1 MENKQYLSYNGNIIE
16 EDDLKIGINN
26 RAFQY
31 GDGIFETMHASGN
44 KVQFFYE
51 HIERL
56 IRSMK
61 VLKME
66 VPVRFTIDTMGLQQE
81 ISKLLNKNKLFKGA
95 RVRMSVFRQSGGFYA
110 PQTNETEYTIQC
122 SALSSY
128 KYDFNTKGI
137 FVDVYDEITKPI
149 NYLSRI
155 KLISSTLFV
164 MAGIYKTENQLDECL
179 LINTKGNI
187 VEGIS
192 SNIFIVK
199 ENTILTPS
207 LREGCLAGIMR
218 QKTIEIAKK
227 MNFSVQD
234 EAIVQINDLMAAD
247 EIFFTNAINGIQWV
261 LGFKQRRY
269 YNKVSN
275 LLSDTL
281 NQMCFPEQ
289 FSSSL
294 INSSLQNYKSA

>member
-1 MENKQYLSYNGNIIE
+1 MDNKQYLSYNGNIIE
-16 EDDLKIGINN
+16 EDELKIGINN

-31 GDGIFETMHASGN
+31 GDGIFETMHASGS

-51 HIERL
+51 HMERL
-56 IRSMK
+56 IKSMK

-66 VPVRFTIDTMGLQQE
+66 VPVKFTIDTMGLQKE
-81 ISKLLNKNKLFKGA
+81 ISKLLVKNKLFKGS
-95 RVRMSVFRQSGGFYA
+95 RVRMSVFRKSGGFYA
-110 PQTNETEYTIQC
+110 PQSNETEYTIQC
-122 SALSSY
+122 SSLSSD
-128 KYDFNTKGI
+128 KYDFNTKGML
-137 FVDVYDEITKPI
+137 VDVYDEIPKPI
-149 NYLSRI
+149 NYLSRV
-155 KLISSTLFV
+155 KLISSMFFV
-164 MAGIYKTENQLDECL
+164 MAGIYKLENQLDECL

-199 ENTILTPS
+199 ESTILTPS

-218 QKTIEIAKK
+218 QKTIEIARK
-227 MNFSVQD
+227 MNFTIQD
-234 EAIVQINDLMAAD
+234 EAVIQINDLMAAD
-247 EIFFTNAINGIQWV
+247 EIFFTNAVNGIQWV

-275 LLSDTL
+275 LLSDAL

-289 FSSSL
+289 FSSS
-294 INSSLQNYKSA
+294 ISNADLQNYKTA

>member
-16 EDDLKIGINN
+16 VDDLKIGINN

-51 HIERL
+51 HMERI

-61 VLKME
+61 ILKME
-66 VPVRFTIDTMGLQQE
+66 VPVRFSVDTMGLQKE
-81 ISKLLNKNKLFKGA
+81 ISKILNKNKLYKGA
-95 RVRMSVFRQSGGFYA
+95 RVRMSIFRQPGGFYS
-110 PQTNETEYTIQC
+110 PSSNETEYTIQC
-122 SALSSY
+122 NSLVSD
-128 KYDFNTKGI
+128 KYDFNTKGLLI
-137 FVDVYDEITKPI
+137 DLYDEIPKPI

-155 KLISSTLFV
+155 KLISSMFSV
-164 MAGIYKTENQLDECL
+164 MAGIYKTENELDECL
-179 LINTKGNI
+179 VINTKGNI
-187 VEGIS
+187 IEGIS

-218 QKTIEIAKK
+218 QKTIEIARK
-227 MNFSVQD
+227 MNYSIQD
-234 EAIVQINDLMAAD
+234 EAVVQVNDLMAAD

-275 LLSDTL
+275 QLSDAL

-289 FSSSL
+289 FSSSI
-294 INSSLQNYKSA
+294 INNDIPKYKTA